1 MSAEKHQAV
10 QPSKMCLACN
20 KEYVGEMTVCPDDKT
35 ALIAIG
41 REDPYLGNILADR
54 FEIIDII
61 GKGGMGVVYLA
72 RHQVLDRLVAIKMLQ
87 AELTQ
92 DEASVK
98 RFQQEA
104 KAASHLNHP
113 HLITLHDFGVTPT
126 KQPFLVMEYLEGVSL
141 LDVLREE
148 GPMEPKRAVKIFS
161 AAADGL
167 NHAHTVGIL
176 HRDLKPS
183 NILLINHQGDKD
195 FVKIVDFGLA
205 KLMPW
210 SGKESQHLT
219 KTGEVFGS
227 PIYMS
232 PEQCMGKEL
241 RPTSDIYSLGIT
253 LFECLTGK
261 PPFRG
266 TNSIQTASKHMT
278 EPPPSFREVR
288 PDLPLP
294 EGLEKVVLKCLSK
307 NPSDRFQNM
316 ADFKD
321 ALIAGLNT
329 EHVELPAS
337 LMVSTRA
344 IPAVSAQMA
353 AAQSAVRKAVHTAPQ
368 PQPEPKKPP
377 YAAIF
382 GSIGALALAGI
393 AAFCFFPV
401 PGEASGNISYYE
413 LNEKGGLL
421 HVKSG
426 DNLRVYN
433 LSTDTPTMM
442 SDNAT
447 QNCLGSSVAI
457 QFNHSRFQSPD
468 TGSVTHLTFK
478 PTGKPDE
485 EPKAAVAA
493 VDEFLNDVAN
503 NLTDR
508 VNDVYGKTVGTE
520 FQNDNQFN
528 WKYIPA
534 SKRSG
539 VHIEFHPTLTGGN
552 RAPGKPLPQQASQRN
567 GDVEYEFESRPAH
580 AYKLAKIQDD
590 VYRVLV
596 DGFSFVTADQ
606 APYWQFDVKMDG
618 DAAKIINYKKI
629 GQAEWN
635 KL

>member
-1 MSAEKHQAV
+1 
-10 QPSKMCLACN
+10 MCLACN
-20 KEYVGEMTVCPDDKT
+20 KEYAGDMQICPDDKT
-35 ALIAIG
+35 SLIAIG
-41 REDPYLGNILADR
+41 REDPYLGKVLADR
-54 FEIIDII
+54 FDIIDII

-72 RHQVLDRLVAIKMLQ
+72 KHQVLDRMVAIKMLQ

-92 DEASVK
+92 DDSSVK

-113 HLITLHDFGVTPT
+113 HLISLYDFGVTPPPEN
-126 KQPFLVMEYLEGVSL
+126 QPFLVMEYLEGKSL

-161 AAADGL
+161 EAADGL
-167 NHAHTVGIL
+167 HHAHTVGIL

-183 NILLINHQGDKD
+183 NILLINHQGDRD

-266 TNSIQTASKHMT
+266 ANSIQTASKHMSD
-278 EPPPSFREVR
+278 PPPSFREVR

-294 EGLEKVVLKCLSK
+294 EGLEKVVMKCLAK
-307 NPSDRFQNM
+307 NTQDRFQNM

-329 EHVELPAS
+329 EQVELPAS

-353 AAQSAVRKAVHTAPQ
+353 AAQSAVRKAAVQPAPE
-368 PQPEPKKPP
+368 PPAEPKKPP

-382 GSIGALALAGI
+382 GGIGALALAGI
-393 AAFCFFPV
+393 AAFCFLPV
-401 PGEASGNISYYE
+401 AGQSTGNISYYE
-413 LNEKGGLL
+413 LNDKGGLV
-421 HVKSG
+421 HVLSG
-426 DNLRVYN
+426 NDLRVFKIGP
-433 LSTDTPTMM
+433 DVPAMM
-442 SDNAT
+442 SDNAAD
-447 QNCLGSSVAI
+447 NCLGSMVDV
-457 QFNHSRFQSPD
+457 QFNHARFENAN
-468 TGSVTHLTFK
+468 TGTLTRLAFK

-485 EPKAAVAA
+485 VPKAAVTK
-493 VDEFLNDVAN
+493 VDDFLNDVASN
-503 NLTDR
+503 WQDR
-508 VNDVYGKTVGTE
+508 VNQLYKPGLGAD
-520 FQNDNQFN
+520 FQRENKIS
-528 WKYIPA
+528 WKYIPQKKTDNSYRQSIVGA
-534 SKRSG
+534 TSG
-539 VHIEFHPTLTGGN
+539 GHMESEP
-552 RAPGKPLPQQASQRN
+552 APPNDANTPKPRQ
-567 GDVEYEFESRPAH
+567 GDQPYDFDSRPAH
-580 AYKLAKIQDD
+580 AYKLAKDAD
-590 VYRVLV
+590 GKYRVLV
-596 DGFSFVTADQ
+596 DGFSFTTQDP
-606 APYWQFDVKMDG
+606 APFWQFDVTMDG
-618 DAAKIINYKKI
+618 ETAQITGYKKI
-629 GQAEWN
+629 DEATWN
-635 KL
+635 TL